1 MGCCAGVRLC
11 APAAERPRRAS
22 ARDALG
28 PFSFEGQE
36 GLVVS
41 KGSRAEGAEFPCSE
55 EEALCGVGTV
65 CNCTELCVSC
75 FLLGWHLIC
84 SGDRVLVTSSIE
96 AFAVVV
102 SREACI
108 TY

>member
-22 ARDALG
+22 ARDAPG
-28 PFSFEGQE
+28 PLSFEGQE

-41 KGSRAEGAEFPCSE
+41 KGSRAGGAEFPCSE

-65 CNCTELCVSC
+65 CNCTELCVCQLFPARVAFDLQRRS
-75 FLLGWHLIC
+75 
-84 SGDRVLVTSSIE
+84 SPGD
-96 AFAVVV
+96 VVH
-102 SREACI
+102 
-108 TY
+108 